1 MLERLVF
8 KKLELW
14 LIAIVLLAFCI
25 AAVLFS
31 AVVHITTKGSS
42 RFGQFGEISVEI
54 ATIPENTK
62 AAVKFL
68 TGGNNLSAMQTK
80 QQRFEGRTGFAFKYE
95 PGSRSDLGYLLLS
108 RYDGDIAR
116 SVAELVDHLAMAASS
131 ITTNHR

>member
-1 MLERLVF
+1 MLERLLF

-14 LIAIVLLAFCI
+14 LIAIMLLAFCI
-25 AAVLFS
+25 ATVLFS

-62 AAVKFL
+62 AAVKVL

-80 QQRFEGRTGFAFKYE
+80 QQRFEGRTGFAFKY
-95 PGSRSDLGYLLLS
+95 
-108 RYDGDIAR
+108 
-116 SVAELVDHLAMAASS
+116 
-131 ITTNHR
+131 